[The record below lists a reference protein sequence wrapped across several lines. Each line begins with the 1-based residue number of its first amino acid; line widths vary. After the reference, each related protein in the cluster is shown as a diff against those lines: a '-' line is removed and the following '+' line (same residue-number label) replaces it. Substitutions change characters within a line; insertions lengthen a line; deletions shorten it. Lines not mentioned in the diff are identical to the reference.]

1 MFRIDRSETKAGH
14 PTHEEIAREA
24 YAIYL
29 ANGSRD
35 GYDIEDWLEAE
46 RRLNACRQLDRPQ
59 QSDAFVQH
67 VNDESR
73 HKYVRPIPDRRRNPR
88 PSFPAY
94 LRF

>member
-14 PTHEEIAREA
+14 TTHEEIAREA

-29 ANGSRD
+29 ANGSQD
-35 GYDIEDWLEAE
+35 GYDVEDWLEAE
-46 RRLNACRQLDRPQ
+46 RRLNARRQLDPSHQ
-59 QSDAFVQH
+59 WEDVVQH
-67 VNDESR
+67 VNGESR

-94 LRF
+94 FR